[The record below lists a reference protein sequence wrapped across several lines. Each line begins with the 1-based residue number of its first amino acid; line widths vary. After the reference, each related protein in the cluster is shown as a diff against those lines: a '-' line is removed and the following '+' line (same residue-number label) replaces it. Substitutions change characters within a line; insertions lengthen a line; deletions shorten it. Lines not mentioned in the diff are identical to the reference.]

1 MIESNI
7 EFNFN
12 DKYTVI
18 KFDDTNVYG
27 KFKNS
32 ISNGKGVDFIAYS
45 DDKVILMEIKNCSGH
60 ESGNQWRV
68 DLGTKKN
75 ADGSIDECF
84 DLEVAKKVSC
94 TLSCLMGA
102 GTFDKY
108 NRTDEQEQLCQIMNM
123 LTDYNHT
130 IEVILFLE
138 GDFEYKTRRKTMI
151 MEAIQKRLKGHFKGW
166 FNSTNCKVIDSNV
179 KNNDVKSKIL

>member
-1 MIESNI
+1 MQQPFFAIKQANEKVSTNKHKAQGLGQV
-7 EFNFN
+7 FFP
-12 DKYTVI
+12 KGAGTV
-18 KFDDTNVYG
+18 
-27 KFKNS
+27 
-32 ISNGKGVDFIAYS
+32 
-45 DDKVILMEIKNCSGH
+45 KNCSGH
-60 ESGNQWRV
+60 ESENQWRV

-75 ADGSIDECF
+75 DDGSIDECF

-179 KNNDVKSKIL
+179 KNNDVNSKIL